1 MANSLALSLTAGTA
15 EYVEGKLSSSVVVVK
30 SATSNAVDIN
40 VGSSAAQN
48 FVLEPGERF
57 AWELRAGDRLYFDAA
72 SGTAT
77 LYVLASNELNNG

>member
-15 EYVEGKLSSSVVVVK
+15 EYIEGKLSNSIVVVK
-30 SATSNAVDIN
+30 SASGNAVDIN

-48 FVLEPGERF
+48 YVLEPGEQF

-72 SGTAT
+72 SSTAT
-77 LYVLASNELNNG
+77 LYVLSTNELNNG